1 MAEQM
6 MKQWEAEAMQ
16 MRGRDL
22 TGEEKA
28 AIGEEI
34 LKGNLQPALGK
45 RPRKN
50 AIRRAI
56 DSVRPGGKARGPA

>member
-6 MKQWEAEAMQ
+6 MKQWEAEAVE
-16 MRGRDL
+16 MRGREL
-22 TGEEKA
+22 TKDEKA

-34 LKGNLQPALGK
+34 LKGHLQPSLAK

-56 DSVRPGGKARGPA
+56 DSVRPGPKSGS

>member
-1 MAEQM
+1 MAEEM
-6 MKQWEAEAMQ
+6 MKQWEAEAVE
-16 MRGRDL
+16 MRGREL
-22 TGEEKA
+22 TKDEKA

-34 LKGNLQPALGK
+34 LKGHLQPSLAK

-56 DSVRPGGKARGPA
+56 DSVRPGPKSGS

>member
-1 MAEQM
+1 MTEPM
-6 MKQWEAEAMQ
+6 MKQWEAEATH

-22 TGEEKA
+22 TKEEKA

-34 LKGNLQPALGK
+34 LKGHLQPTLAK

-56 DSVRPGGKARGPA
+56 DSVRPGPSGRRN